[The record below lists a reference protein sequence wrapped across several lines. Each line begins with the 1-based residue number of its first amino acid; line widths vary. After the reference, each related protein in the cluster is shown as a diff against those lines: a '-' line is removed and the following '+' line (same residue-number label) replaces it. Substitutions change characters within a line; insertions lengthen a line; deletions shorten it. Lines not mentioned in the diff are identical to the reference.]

1 MNTEILKQK
10 LHEIFGNKYDFS
22 KVIYSKHHVN
32 VCVICPKHGEFWATP
47 HNLLK
52 GRGCPKCAGKYKT
65 TEDVINEFKEIHGDK
80 YDYSKVIYTKAK
92 EKVCI
97 ICPIHGEFW
106 QSPNK
111 HLSGNG
117 CPLCA
122 GKGITNEELKRRC
135 KEIHGD
141 KILLN
146 KANYISAKEKIIATC
161 PIHGDFETTPDN
173 LLRGHGCPKC
183 KKSILEEDIKK
194 ILTDNNIEFIWQCTS
209 KTLDWLEL
217 QSFDFYLPQYSIA
230 IECQGEQHFK
240 AIDFFGG
247 YNGFTNRLRL
257 DKQKYDKSKENG
269 IKILYYTNI
278 KKKPQNYF
286 DRVYNKNELLKMLN
300 DLVNSK

>member
-1 MNTEILKQK
+1 MNTENLKQK

-22 KVIYSKHHVN
+22 KVIYTKSKEK

-52 GRGCPKCAGKYKT
+52 GKGCPKCAGKYKT

-80 YDYSKVIYTKAK
+80 YDYSKVFYTKAK

-97 ICPIHGEFW
+97 ICPKHGEFW

-111 HLSGNG
+111 HLRGNG

-173 LLRGHGCPKC
+173 LLHGHGCPKC
-183 KKSILEEDIKK
+183 KKSVLEEDIKK

-209 KTLDWLEL
+209 KTLGWLGL
-217 QSFDFYLPQYSIA
+217 QSLDFYLPQYNIA
-230 IECQGEQHFK
+230 IECQGGQHFK
-240 AIDFFGG
+240 AVDFFGG
-247 YNGFTNRLRL
+247 YNGFVNRLRL

-286 DRVYNKNELLKMLN
+286 DRVYNKNELLKALN